1 MKRSV
6 RDVRFWH
13 LADKPIAAMNVRFRH
28 PASFTR
34 TRPSAAHKQ
43 LSLLSYAPVRRH
55 RLENAV
61 PKKEFVVVGADHN
74 CRQTDIA
81 LTFRYVR

>member
-1 MKRSV
+1 M
-6 RDVRFWH
+6 
-13 LADKPIAAMNVRFRH
+13 
-28 PASFTR
+28 
-34 TRPSAAHKQ
+34 TRPSAAHKL
-43 LSLLSYAPVRRH
+43 LSLLSYALLRLH